1 MEKDKIIWEHRGPGT
16 ITVTHKQVQEIDLEV
31 DYFDDYLII
40 PGNYL
45 PTKLSLDFLKQ
56 FVDRYNKAKED
67 ALKMDEPP
75 F

>member
-1 MEKDKIIWEHRGPGT
+1 MEIDKIVWEHRGPGT
-16 ITVTHKQVQEIDLEV
+16 LTVKHKQMQEIDLEV
-31 DYFDDYLII
+31 DYFSDCLVI
-40 PGNYL
+40 PENPL
-45 PTKLSLDFLKQ
+45 PTHLSIDFLKQ

>member
-1 MEKDKIIWEHRGPGT
+1 MKDKIIWEHRGPGT
-16 ITVTHKQVQEIDLEV
+16 ITVKHKQIQEIDLEV
-31 DYFDDYLII
+31 DYFDDYLVV
-40 PGNYL
+40 PGNNL

-56 FVDRYNKAKED
+56 FVNRYNKAKED